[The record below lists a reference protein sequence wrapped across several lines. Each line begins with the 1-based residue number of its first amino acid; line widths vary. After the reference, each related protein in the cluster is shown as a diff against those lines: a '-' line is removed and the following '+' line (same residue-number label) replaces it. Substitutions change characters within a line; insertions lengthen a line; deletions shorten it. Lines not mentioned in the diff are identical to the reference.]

1 MLLILADCVF
11 FGSPYDAATTF
22 RMGAR
27 FEYIK
32 FTARKNWI
40 KLGFFRFG
48 PSAVRRVSQNIAF
61 NYSPYFEKDYS
72 KMKIFDAGDAHGNP
86 FNILTA
92 MNQTYLYTKKLWN
105 TSSRV
110 VGIGGD
116 HSLSWCML
124 RAARDVTGRPVALIN
139 LDAHFDTVDEY
150 QGGKLTFVFLNWDAL
165 LIRYMSTLHNGVG
178 NYQPAQIV

>member
-1 MLLILADCVF
+1 
-11 FGSPYDAATTF
+11 
-22 RMGAR
+22 
-27 FEYIK
+27 
-32 FTARKNWI
+32 
-40 KLGFFRFG
+40 
-48 PSAVRRVSQNIAF
+48 
-61 NYSPYFEKDYS
+61 
-72 KMKIFDAGDAHGNP
+72 MKIFDAGDAHGNP

-150 QGGKLTFVFLNWDAL
+150 QGGKLTFVFLN
-165 LIRYMSTLHNGVG
+165 
-178 NYQPAQIV
+178 

>member
-1 MLLILADCVF
+1 MMLLPHFAWVQGLSISNSRQ
-11 FGSPYDAATTF
+11 G
-22 RMGAR
+22 
-27 FEYIK
+27 
-32 FTARKNWI
+32 
-40 KLGFFRFG
+40 KLNKTGFFRFG

-110 VGIGGD
+110 IGIGGD

-150 QGGKLTFVFLNWDAL
+150 QGGKLTFVFLN
-165 LIRYMSTLHNGVG
+165 
-178 NYQPAQIV
+178 